1 MKYFTIKE
9 LCKSSTADRL
19 GIDNSPNSEV
29 ISNLKKLVEFILD
42 PLREKYGKPIYVNG
56 GYRCPALN
64 KAVNGSKT
72 SQHMQGLAV
81 DITTRSIAGNKII
94 RFSSYLFQ
102 FTKFFSIERPTRL
115 DFSGWNCAACTLS
128 FPTAAVSIV
137 PYSVCAVTI
146 DVSFGTA

>member
-19 GIDNSPNSEV
+19 GINNSPNSEV

-42 PLREKYGKPIYVNG
+42 PLREKYGKPIYVNS

-81 DITTRSIAGNKII
+81 DITTRSIAGNKI
-94 RFSSYLFQ
+94 LFNLIQ
-102 FTKFFSIERPTRL
+102 ELKLPFDQLIDEQKFK
-115 DFSGWNCAACTLS
+115 W
-128 FPTAAVSIV
+128 VH
-137 PYSVCAVTI
+137 
-146 DVSFGTA
+146 VSFSEKPRKQILHL